1 MSKHLNS
8 VIAAVINIGSNAVY
22 LKIAQIKSGLLD
34 ILEYLEYPIFLG
46 RDTFTKGKIDFEKV
60 DKLCDALK
68 DYKEMVKSYRVHDLR
83 VVATTAVRDAYNRD
97 YILNQIKVKT
107 GLEVE
112 VLDDSDE
119 KDYIYKE
126 IIKQIDEY
134 PNINEKKDDS
144 LISYIGTGSLGI
156 AVYSK
161 GHIVFNHNIRIGS
174 LKLSE
179 LLSSVQDKTDRFY
192 VVVEEY
198 LSNFTYMI
206 TKYLSG
212 NKLMYFIG
220 SGREIEMIASLCQ
233 AKKDGRVLIIPKESF
248 DKVYDYI
255 KDKTPKQLMKI
266 YSLSEDK
273 AEILLPSMGIY
284 RALLNCT
291 DSDAIYAPIALFMDS
306 ILNEMLFPE
315 EKQRLDKKFYE
326 STIFC
331 AKRIGER
338 YFYDSGHAHRVEKIA
353 MLIFDKMKKVHGL
366 GEKEK
371 ILLQVSSLLHDIGK
385 YISIKKHYIHSYNI
399 IMASDILGLNSDDLT
414 IIANIAR
421 YHSGLLP
428 SSEDRNFKSLSFN
441 DRVLVAKLLSIL
453 RLADSIDRSHSN
465 KFNDVQVKF
474 HENLLDIVAYTS
486 SDTVLEEMTFKRKA
500 EFFEE
505 VYGIK
510 ASFRKKVQ

>member
-8 VIAAVINIGSNAVY
+8 VLAAVINIGSNAVY

-68 DYKEMVKSYRVHDLR
+68 GYKEMVKSYRVHDLR

-212 NKLMYFIG
+212 NKLAYFIG

-331 AKRIGER
+331 AKRIGE
-338 YFYDSGHAHRVEKIA
+338 
-353 MLIFDKMKKVHGL
+353 
-366 GEKEK
+366 
-371 ILLQVSSLLHDIGK
+371 
-385 YISIKKHYIHSYNI
+385 
-399 IMASDILGLNSDDLT
+399 
-414 IIANIAR
+414 
-421 YHSGLLP
+421 
-428 SSEDRNFKSLSFN
+428 
-441 DRVLVAKLLSIL
+441 
-453 RLADSIDRSHSN
+453 
-465 KFNDVQVKF
+465 
-474 HENLLDIVAYTS
+474 
-486 SDTVLEEMTFKRKA
+486 
-500 EFFEE
+500 
-505 VYGIK
+505 
-510 ASFRKKVQ
+510 

>member
-1 MSKHLNS
+1 
-8 VIAAVINIGSNAVY
+8 
-22 LKIAQIKSGLLD
+22 
-34 ILEYLEYPIFLG
+34 
-46 RDTFTKGKIDFEKV
+46 
-60 DKLCDALK
+60 
-68 DYKEMVKSYRVHDLR
+68 
-83 VVATTAVRDAYNRD
+83 
-97 YILNQIKVKT
+97 
-107 GLEVE
+107 
-112 VLDDSDE
+112 
-119 KDYIYKE
+119 
-126 IIKQIDEY
+126 
-134 PNINEKKDDS
+134 
-144 LISYIGTGSLGI
+144 
-156 AVYSK
+156 
-161 GHIVFNHNIRIGS
+161 
-174 LKLSE
+174 
-179 LLSSVQDKTDRFY
+179 
-192 VVVEEY
+192 
-198 LSNFTYMI
+198 
-206 TKYLSG
+206 
-212 NKLMYFIG
+212 
-220 SGREIEMIASLCQ
+220 
-233 AKKDGRVLIIPKESF
+233 
-248 DKVYDYI
+248 
-255 KDKTPKQLMKI
+255 
-266 YSLSEDK
+266 
-273 AEILLPSMGIY
+273 MGIY

-465 KFNDVQVKF
+465 KFKDVQVKF